1 MYDRKSDAI
10 RDVRLLLDYLDISP
24 DNRLLTQFEDTR
36 PDRAAAAPPITK
48 PPCSKYRDFLSRLA
62 AIEKGTQE
70 AAESKETV
78 APSVDPD
85 LDDLSFLLWTRNF
98 LAIVAAPATLDSIR
112 ITHEVIQERSRL
124 AFLPR
129 LANWWKVSLFSSGKT
144 EHPKGDADAA
154 STESISKGARWLA
167 RSMRRLEFWLVVT
180 TIVAVLISAY
190 AMVGKYI
197 SDQRADA
204 LRRFQVAG
212 DALEADAVAARWPA
226 QPDAS
231 MADLLTMIKNACSST
246 TDQKD
251 SSTTDVKEPTGASET
266 FAAAATMQG
275 AQKLTHDCLEFRQES
290 YHLMA
295 EDIRLRSWE
304 SILLGGDSFAVEVPG
319 SADVGHWIPSNI
331 IGSIVGPLVGWSS
344 RTVLQVGTGLNEEF
358 CKTLQSTYNTKGKKG
373 DCSEVVRVVVEG
385 TGSTSS
391 AILGFITLYLVPALY
406 SLIGAGTATMRYLRN
421 RVETST
427 LRITD
432 RHRIAYNLILGCAFG
447 AIIGLFSRYLGSQSS
462 IGPAVVA
469 LLAGFN
475 VPAVFYFLG
484 ELSNR
489 VFGISEPAA
498 ASR

>member
-226 QPDAS
+226 
-231 MADLLTMIKNACSST
+231 
-246 TDQKD
+246 
-251 SSTTDVKEPTGASET
+251 
-266 FAAAATMQG
+266 
-275 AQKLTHDCLEFRQES
+275 
-290 YHLMA
+290 
-295 EDIRLRSWE
+295 
-304 SILLGGDSFAVEVPG
+304 
-319 SADVGHWIPSNI
+319 
-331 IGSIVGPLVGWSS
+331 
-344 RTVLQVGTGLNEEF
+344 
-358 CKTLQSTYNTKGKKG
+358 
-373 DCSEVVRVVVEG
+373 
-385 TGSTSS
+385 
-391 AILGFITLYLVPALY
+391 
-406 SLIGAGTATMRYLRN
+406 
-421 RVETST
+421 
-427 LRITD
+427 
-432 RHRIAYNLILGCAFG
+432 
-447 AIIGLFSRYLGSQSS
+447 
-462 IGPAVVA
+462 
-469 LLAGFN
+469 
-475 VPAVFYFLG
+475 
-484 ELSNR
+484 
-489 VFGISEPAA
+489 
-498 ASR
+498 